1 LPKPITLIILSS
13 IMSWSGTEPKEPKS
27 RDMVENSEDE
37 DMSTEDRERMCT
49 TDFIDEDY
57 LIRMPS
63 TRFANIKFIEN
74 LVL

>member
-1 LPKPITLIILSS
+1 
-13 IMSWSGTEPKEPKS
+13 MSWSGTDPKEPKNK
-27 RDMVENSEDE
+27 DTVENSEDE
-37 DMSTEDRERMCT
+37 DLSLEDRERLLT

-63 TRFANIKFIEN
+63 TRFANLKYIEN

>member
-1 LPKPITLIILSS
+1 
-13 IMSWSGTEPKEPKS
+13 
-27 RDMVENSEDE
+27 MVENSEDE

-57 LIRMPS
+57 LTRMPS
-63 TRFANIKFIEN
+63 TRFANLKFIEN